1 MKKKTDKSVKKTG
14 SGNGA
19 AVLKWLL
26 DIVIIAAAA
35 AIYSLGLV
43 CFISP
48 NNIAPGGA
56 TGIAI
61 IISGLTDIHVG
72 LLIALINIP
81 LLIAGFILLNKRTMV
96 KTLISVALITVMTDY
111 VFADIPLYI
120 ADNGTGILAAVFG
133 GVLTGAGV
141 GLTYAREATSGGT
154 DIVAKVI
161 NRFFPDMKLG
171 KIQFIADAI
180 VVLAGL
186 AVYRDLNVVLYAI
199 ISIFVQAK
207 IVDILV
213 YGGQECRFLL
223 VFSDRPQEI
232 SQKLLQANRGVTL
245 LKGEGAYS
253 GSDRNVI
260 ATAVYKS
267 DYPKVKRIIKETD
280 PAAFVIVTSA
290 GEVFGE
296 GFQKLG

>member
-1 MKKKTDKSVKKTG
+1 MSEKAEKRSRKVLNLLWDIVVIAFA
-14 SGNGA
+14 A
-19 AVLKWLL
+19 AV
-26 DIVIIAAAA
+26 
-35 AIYSLGLV
+35 YSLGVV

-61 IISGLTDIHVG
+61 IISGLTDINVG
-72 LLIALINIP
+72 LLIAAINVP
-81 LLIAGFILLNKRTMV
+81 LLIVGFILLNKKTML
-96 KTLISVALITVMTDY
+96 KTLLSVALITVMTD
-111 VFADIPLYI
+111 VVLADVPLYI
-120 ADNGTGILAAVFG
+120 AKDGTGILAAVFG
-133 GVLTGAGV
+133 GVLMGAGI

-161 NRFFPDMKLG
+161 NRFFPDFKLG
-171 KIQFIADAI
+171 TIQFIADAA
-180 VVLAGL
+180 VVTAGL
-186 AVYRDLNVVLYAI
+186 AIYRDLNVVLYAI

-207 IVDILV
+207 LVDILV

-223 VFSDRPQEI
+223 IFSENPQNITEQI
-232 SQKLLQANRGVTL
+232 LKTHRGVTF

-253 GSDRNVI
+253 GTDRKVI

-267 DYPKVKRIIKETD
+267 EYSKVKRIIRETD
-280 PAAFVIVTSA
+280 PKAFVIVTSA

-296 GFQKLG
+296 GFQKLR

>member
-1 MKKKTDKSVKKTG
+1 MSDKKRS
-14 SGNGA
+14 N
-19 AVLKWLL
+19 AVLKWLW
-26 DIVIIAAAA
+26 DIVVIAFAAAV
-35 AIYSLGLV
+35 YSLGLV

-72 LLIALINIP
+72 LLIAAINVP
-81 LLIAGFILLNKRTMV
+81 LLIVGFILLNKKTMF

-111 VFADIPLYI
+111 VLADIPVYI
-120 ADNGTGILAAVFG
+120 ADSGNGILAAVFG

-154 DIVAKVI
+154 DIVAKVV
-161 NRFFPDMKLG
+161 NRFFPDFKLG
-171 KIQFIADAI
+171 TIQFAVDAL

-186 AVYRDLNVVLYAI
+186 AVYRDLNIVLYAVI
-199 ISIFVQAK
+199 TIFVQAK
-207 IVDILV
+207 LVDMLV

-223 VFSDRPQEI
+223 VFSEKPQEI
-232 SQKLLQANRGVTL
+232 SERLLKAERGVTF

-253 GSDRNVI
+253 GTDRKVI

-267 DYPKVKRIIKETD
+267 DYSKVKRIIREAD
-280 PAAFVIVTSA
+280 PKAFVIVTSA

-296 GFQKLG
+296 GFQKLR

>member
-1 MKKKTDKSVKKTG
+1 MSKKS
-14 SGNGA
+14 SGKNIGKA
-19 AVLKWLL
+19 ILKWLW
-26 DIVIIAAAA
+26 DIAVIAFAAAV
-35 AIYSLGLV
+35 YSLGVV

-61 IISGLTDIHVG
+61 IVSGLTDIHVG
-72 LLIALINIP
+72 LLIAAINVP
-81 LLIAGFILLNKRTMV
+81 LLIVGFILLNKKTMV

-111 VFADIPLYI
+111 VLADIPRYI
-120 ADNGTGILAAVFG
+120 AENGTGILAAVFG
-133 GVLTGAGV
+133 GVLMGAGV

-154 DIVAKVI
+154 DIVAKVV
-161 NRFFPDMKLG
+161 NKFFPDFKLG
-171 KIQFIADAI
+171 TIQFIADAA

-207 IVDILV
+207 LVDMLV

-223 VFSDRPQEI
+223 VFSERPQEL
-232 SQKLLQANRGVTL
+232 SEKLLKAERGVTF

-253 GSDRNVI
+253 GSDRKVI

-267 DYPKVKRIIKETD
+267 DYSKVKRIIRETD
-280 PAAFVIVTSA
+280 PKAFVIVTSA

-296 GFQKLG
+296 GFQKLR